1 MSDTNTI
8 RERLLQ
14 IIESAVLIFTI
25 YDLLIT
31 IYLGIWRFSELVFKV
46 SW

>member
-14 IIESAVLIFTI
+14 IIESAVLVFTI

-31 IYLGIWRFSELVFKV
+31 IYLGIWRFSDLVIKV
-46 SW
+46 S

>member
-31 IYLGIWRFSELVFKV
+31 IY
-46 SW
+46 

>member
-14 IIESAVLIFTI
+14 IIESAELII
-25 YDLLIT
+25 EKDILL
-31 IYLGIWRFSELVFKV
+31 RQQ
-46 SW
+46 

>member
-14 IIESAVLIFTI
+14 IIESAELII
-25 YDLLIT
+25 ENDILL
-31 IYLGIWRFSELVFKV
+31 RQQ
-46 SW
+46 